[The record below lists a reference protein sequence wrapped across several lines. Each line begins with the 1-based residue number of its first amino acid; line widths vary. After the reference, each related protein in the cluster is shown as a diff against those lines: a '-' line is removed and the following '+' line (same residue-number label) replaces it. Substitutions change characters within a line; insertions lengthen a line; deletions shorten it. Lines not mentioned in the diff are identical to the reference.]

1 MSLNLLPYDTTYR
14 FGRISGDIQVQWVD
28 REDWRRRV
36 GVSAGLALVGYQ
48 WSARM
53 SYHTKGGGVLCR
65 WQWQWKRR
73 RKKGELVQ
81 IVRKCNE

>member
-28 REDWRRRV
+28 REDWWRRV

-48 WSARM
+48 GSAHM
-53 SYHTKGGGVLCR
+53 SYKTKGGGVLCQS
-65 WQWQWKRR
+65 QWQWKRR
-73 RKKGELVQ
+73 RQKGELVK